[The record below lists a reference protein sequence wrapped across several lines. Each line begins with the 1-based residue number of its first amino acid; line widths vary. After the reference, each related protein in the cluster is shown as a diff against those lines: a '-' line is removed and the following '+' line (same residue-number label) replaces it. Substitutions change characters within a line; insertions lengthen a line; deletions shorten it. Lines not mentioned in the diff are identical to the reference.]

1 MHRTYIG
8 TVQSEMRKISKN
20 NVLKAVCVAM
30 MMMIAAV
37 ASGREGFA
45 VREIP
50 DEVFLRMKQGGS
62 YPQGCPVKRS
72 ELRYLTLRHWNMQ
85 GEEKAGEL
93 VCNAQIADDL
103 LAIFEELYDA
113 HYPIHSVRLIDDFG
127 ADDEASV
134 AANNTSSFCYRKVAG
149 TKTLSRHARGMA
161 IDINPKDNPMVKPK
175 RKGGPIP
182 KVAHTITESDICYK
196 AFRKRGFTW
205 GGHWRTVKDYQHFQR

>member
-1 MHRTYIG
+1 
-8 TVQSEMRKISKN
+8 MRKIHKN
-20 NVLKAVCVAM
+20 KVLKAVCIAM
-30 MMMIAAV
+30 MVMVAAAV
-37 ASGREGFA
+37 SGREGFA

-72 ELRYLTLRHWNMQ
+72 QLRYLTLRHWNMQ
-85 GEEKAGEL
+85 GEEKTGEL

-127 ADDEASV
+127 ADDEASM

-182 KVAHTITESDICYK
+182 KVAHTITESDVCYK

-205 GGHWRTVKDYQHFQR
+205 GGQWRSMKDYQHFQR

>member
-1 MHRTYIG
+1 M
-8 TVQSEMRKISKN
+8 QN
-20 NVLKAVCVAM
+20 NILKAVCIAM
-30 MMMIAAV
+30 MVMVAAAV
-37 ASGREGFA
+37 SGREGFA

-72 ELRYLTLRHWNMQ
+72 QLRYLTLRHWNMQ

-127 ADDEASV
+127 ADDEASM
-134 AANNTSSFCYRKVAG
+134 AANNTSSFCYRKVTG

-182 KVAHTITESDICYK
+182 KVAHTITESDVCYK

-205 GGHWRTVKDYQHFQR
+205 GGQWRSMKDYQHFQR

>member
-1 MHRTYIG
+1 
-8 TVQSEMRKISKN
+8 MRKISKN

-30 MMMIAAV
+30 MLMIVAV

-134 AANNTSSFCYRKVAG
+134 EANNTSSFCYRKVAG

-161 IDINPKDNPMVKPK
+161 IDINPKDNPMVKAK